1 MVGGRPSSTSA
12 DGTVGLWK
20 HQSIY
25 KGKRPAHA
33 QLPLLH
39 QLLGYIGKR
48 NVPRDGTFWKLPFGK
63 RLQDGVE
70 FDDGEND
77 NYDIDVNEML
87 EKRGYD
93 EVPLLHYSFGKRSYE
108 PLLHSMLGKRSWND
122 FPFILPKTRK
132 NDNYM
137 PLLHQFGFGKRSQ
150 TPLLH
155 SMLGKRDSSE
165 NELAMSKRQDEL
177 LEHTIDEN
185 EDYYLVKRST
195 NVGGPPPYYDEG
207 IEGVESRSV
216 SGADA
221 RRWRDF
227 VHRYPDPKGRK
238 KRSVPQEEKP
248 KEEEKRGWGSGKMN
262 LDELKSGVWFG
273 KRDDVKEDKKAS
285 PVLHQ
290 IGSTAQQSVENA
302 IDERNKKSYKFS
314 TQLDKWGKRFGDD
327 IVWGKMYRAFKRAIP
342 ILHHIGTFGKRFSDD
357 IMWDTYTNGM
367 KRSALLLHQMLGKRF
382 SDDITWDTYM
392 KDMKRNAPL
401 LHQMAGKRFGD
412 DITWDTLMNEFK
424 RNQIPLLHQN
434 MGKRFDDDIMWDT
447 FTNGMKRNSPLLHQM
462 LGKRFGDDI
471 TWDTFMNERK
481 RNQAPLLHEM
491 LGKRFGDDITWDQL
505 MNEMK
510 RNDFPML
517 HQLRDKRFDD
527 DIKWDTFLNE
537 FKRSQTENLGK
548 RLDDNI
554 VWGTYLNGVKR
565 SDVHEDDKKASPLLH
580 QLGSFG
586 KKSAPTLHPGDDGD
600 DDDKR
605 ASPLLHQIGGFGKK
619 SESHSEGDE

>member
-1 MVGGRPSSTSA
+1 MVGGRPSSSGV

-48 NVPRDGTFWKLPFGK
+48 NLPKDGTFWKLPFGK

-70 FDDGEND
+70 FDGGETD
-77 NYDIDVNEML
+77 NYDIDANEWL

-93 EVPLLHYSFGKRSYE
+93 EIPLLHYSFGKRSYE

-122 FPFILPKTRK
+122 YPFVLPKTRK
-132 NDNYM
+132 NDNDI
-137 PLLHQFGFGKRSQ
+137 PLLHQFDFGKRSQ

-155 SMLGKRDSSE
+155 SMPGKRDSSE
-165 NELAMSKRQDEL
+165 NGLIMSKRQEEL

-195 NVGGPPPYYDEG
+195 NVGPPPYYEEG
-207 IEGVESRSV
+207 IDDIESRRV
-216 SGADA
+216 NDADS
-221 RRWRDF
+221 RRWRNF
-227 VHRYPDPKGRK
+227 IRRSRDPKERK
-238 KRSVPQEEKP
+238 KRSVCQEE
-248 KEEEKRGWGSGKMN
+248 EQKRGWGSGKMN

-273 KRDDVKEDKKAS
+273 KRDNVEEDKKAS
-285 PVLHQ
+285 PILHR
-290 IGSTAQQSVENA
+290 SAENEIA
-302 IDERNKKSYKFS
+302 ERNKKSYKFS
-314 TQLDKWGKRFGDD
+314 TQLDKWAKRFGDD

-342 ILHHIGTFGKRFSDD
+342 VLHRIGTFGKRFNDD
-357 IMWDTYTNGM
+357 IMWDTFTNGV
-367 KRSALLLHQMLGKRF
+367 KRNASLLHQML
-382 SDDITWDTYM
+382 
-392 KDMKRNAPL
+392 
-401 LHQMAGKRFGD
+401 GKRFGD

-434 MGKRFDDDIMWDT
+434 MGKRFDDNIMWDT
-447 FTNGMKRNSPLLHQM
+447 FTNGMKRNAPLLHQM

-491 LGKRFGDDITWDQL
+491 IGKRFGDDIRWDQF
-505 MNEMK
+505 MNERK
-510 RNDFPML
+510 RSEAPLL
-517 HQLRDKRFDD
+517 HQLFGKRFDD
-527 DIKWDTFLNE
+527 DITWDTFLNE

-548 RLDDNI
+548 RFDDNI
-554 VWGTYLNGVKR
+554 VWDTYLSGMKR
-565 SDVHEDDKKASPLLH
+565 NDVHEDDKKTSPLLH

-586 KKSAPTLHPGDDGD
+586 KKSAPTLHPDDD
-600 DDDKR
+600 DDDTGDDKR
-605 ASPLLHQIGGFGKK
+605 ASPLLHQIGSFGKK
-619 SESHSEGDE
+619 SESHTVGDK